1 MALLELR
8 DGKWEELLPICFV
21 NGSFFQISGTNKII
35 FMKPYGCKDAGDY
48 ASFNS
53 IAIYSSLT
61 PL

>member
-1 MALLELR
+1 ME
-8 DGKWEELLPICFV
+8 DGKWEELLPICSV

-35 FMKPYGCKDAGDY
+35 FMKLYGCKDAGDY